1 MWEQLRNG
9 PQRILVLTQHWHSES
24 DTLLINAVY

>member
-1 MWEQLRNG
+1 MGLLGKR
-9 PQRILVLTQHWHSES
+9 PQRILGISQHWHSES